1 MNSVKFFGFIS
12 LVCLFAFILPS
23 ISADPDNMPGTTE
36 AKNLWED
43 IKNMR
48 VTEIKRSALAC
59 PLPLVGASCSEE
71 TPLYYFAC
79 CGELNASCCFR
90 LQDWVIALLGI
101 LTILV
106 VLSIV
111 INCIRCLCGC

>member
-1 MNSVKFFGFIS
+1 MESFKFFGIIS
-12 LVCLFAFILPS
+12 LVCLFALALPLT
-23 ISADPDNMPGTTE
+23 SAEPDSTTTTE

-48 VTEIKRSALAC
+48 VTEINKNIIVNSYK
-59 PLPLVGASCSEE
+59 

-111 INCIRCLCGC
+111 INCIRCMCGC

>member
-1 MNSVKFFGFIS
+1 MESFKFFGIIS
-12 LVCLFAFILPS
+12 LVCLFALALPLT
-23 ISADPDNMPGTTE
+23 SAEPDSTTTTE

-59 PLPLVGASCSEE
+59 PLPLVGSSCSEE

-111 INCIRCLCGC
+111 INCIRCMCGC